1 VVRAAAIAAVLASAC
16 ATFEDPTIVL
26 DTRVIAMTARTPEH
40 VIDVDLAH
48 PPDPSELL
56 AQLNREG
63 PQEVC
68 GTVAD
73 PGPVRGLRWSMV
85 ACGLDENHRCDPAR
99 PRVPLEAGRLADPE
113 AARSGLPGFTG
124 GTACTTFEYD
134 DKLLALLVDLLRDDP
149 ARALGGLDYAVEFRV
164 GAEDQP
170 IEHDLFAAK
179 QIRIAPRIPVTRQA
193 NKNPEIVEMQIA
205 INYGGGFPNHPKHCA
220 DPPGDTSFDIEVE
233 SGDVVTLYP
242 VEGDGAREH
251 YVVPTLDGQ
260 FEKFTE
266 NMTYQWLTTAGS
278 FSDDITGGPPDIFG
292 NVTLLGT
299 DWTAPQV
306 SSVTELTVWVVQRD
320 ERFGASMHEVCMRVT
335 P

>member
-1 VVRAAAIAAVLASAC
+1 MRAAAIAAVLASAC

-26 DTRVIAMTARTPEH
+26 DTRMIAMTARIPEH
-40 VIDVDLAH
+40 VLDLDLAH
-48 PPDPSELL
+48 PPGPTELL
-56 AQLNREG
+56 AQLNRDG
-63 PQEVC
+63 PQVVC
-68 GTVAD
+68 GVVAD
-73 PGPVRGLRWSMV
+73 PGPVRGLRWSMT
-85 ACGLDENHRCDPAR
+85 ACALDDDHRCDPQR
-99 PRVPLEAGRLADPE
+99 PRVPLESGRLADPE
-113 AARSGLPGFTG
+113 AARSELPGYTG
-124 GTACTTFEYD
+124 GMACTSFEYD
-134 DKLLALLVDLLRDDP
+134 DKLLALLVEMLREDP
-149 ARALGGLDYAVEFRV
+149 AGAIGGLDYAVELRM
-164 GAEDQP
+164 GAEGKS
-170 IEHDLFAAK
+170 IEEDLFAVK

-205 INYGGGFPNHPKHCA
+205 INYGGGFPNRAKHCA
-220 DPPGDTSFDIEVE
+220 DPPGDNSFNIEVDA
-233 SGDVVTLYP
+233 GDVVTLYP
-242 VEGDGAREH
+242 VEGEGAREK

-306 SSVTELTVWVVQRD
+306 SVVTEFPVWVIQRD
-320 ERFGASMHEVCMRVT
+320 ERLGASVQEVCIRVS